1 MASLLKKNY
10 VEAFKPGV
18 DHSASKNDEMFLSEI
33 FFMRGRDVL
42 VFLKKWTKLCVK
54 MLMKWYEPYET
65 RSTQIPVCR
74 LVGSFCAS
82 HDVCKSL
89 WKASWTFAC
98 RKAEK
103 PSTSFRTFFWRIESK
118 WHVKK
123 TNNALAPAIAIGS
136 SQTVCHIVSRS
147 PQFVHFTILLWSA
160 FHAHPRFFK

>member
-1 MASLLKKNY
+1 MQCLTEEDVDWYRHHAIKAKVNNGQFWQINCSTPPFVSFFKQHLTAPCWSLKPVLNGIPVDNNY
-10 VEAFKPGV
+10 VEAFKPGA
-18 DHSASKNDEMFLSEI
+18 DHSVSKNDEMFLSEI

-103 PSTSFRTFFWRIESK
+103 PSTSFHIFFGE
-118 WHVKK
+118 
-123 TNNALAPAIAIGS
+123 
-136 SQTVCHIVSRS
+136 
-147 PQFVHFTILLWSA
+147 
-160 FHAHPRFFK
+160 